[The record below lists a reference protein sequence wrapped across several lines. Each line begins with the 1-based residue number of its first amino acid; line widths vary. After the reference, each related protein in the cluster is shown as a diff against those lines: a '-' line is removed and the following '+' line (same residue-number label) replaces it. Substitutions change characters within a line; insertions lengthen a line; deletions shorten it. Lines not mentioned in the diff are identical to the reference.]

1 MSPRKPRKPQP
12 APKPET
18 AEPSPSSPDSTSL
31 PPPVPPPADLTGDL
45 VLRHAVQAHCVIALL
60 PDEAAELGP
69 TATQVLIE
77 RIEELLITCVVQAK
91 DHVFNLE
98 MVGSVWIA
106 GQPLTMP
113 ARPETP
119 PAPGATA

>member
-1 MSPRKPRKPQP
+1 MSTRKPRKPQS

-18 AEPSPSSPDSTSL
+18 AEPSPASTSL

-77 RIEELLITCVVQAK
+77 RIEELLMTCVVQAK

-98 MVGSVWIA
+98 MVASVWIA

-113 ARPETP
+113 TRPETQ